1 MGWATEEQRRSW
13 CKTLISFSRRQS
25 RRWLHKP
32 KLPHPELLT
41 FVIGRAPLGFPSTAT
56 MQSTTLTKRV
66 RILTTEDVEEHASPK
81 SCWVTRD
88 GKVYDVTKFLP
99 DHPGGD
105 DLILKYA
112 GKDVGEIMMDSTEH
126 DHSDSAYNMLSEFLI
141 GRLGANA
148 GIVDENWVPSEDFK
162 PDETDIST
170 DYEKNRFLDLGKPL
184 LSQFLYANFSKSY
197 YLQQIHQP
205 RHVVQSARLF
215 GPDYLEVHLLW
226 DRNLRRMY

>member
-1 MGWATEEQRRSW
+1 ME
-13 CKTLISFSRRQS
+13 
-25 RRWLHKP
+25 
-32 KLPHPELLT
+32 
-41 FVIGRAPLGFPSTAT
+41 
-56 MQSTTLTKRV
+56 STTLTKRV
-66 RILTTEDVEEHASPK
+66 RILTTEDVEEHASLK

-126 DHSDSAYNMLSEFLI
+126 DHSDSAYSMLSEFLI

-215 GPDYLEVHLLW
+215 GPDYLEVHLL
-226 DRNLRRMY
+226 